1 MTCNGC
7 VRHVDHALRDV
18 RGVSAVDV
26 SLPEQR
32 AQVTHDDAVALASLV
47 AAVESAGYEAV
58 SREAPVAPIEP

>member
-1 MTCNGC
+1 
-7 VRHVDHALRDV
+7 V